1 MVSTFDHGVLERSC
15 LHQAYAYSPMPK
27 KDVVRRDLN
36 QPHPERLNESNP
48 FYAEI
53 MSEHQKSLDLDE
65 PGYIDPETGF
75 FVFNAKSLV
84 EQGKC
89 CANICRHCPYKR

>member
-1 MVSTFDHGVLERSC
+1 
-15 LHQAYAYSPMPK
+15 MPK
-27 KDVVRRDLN
+27 RDVVRRDLKR
-36 QPHPERLNESNP
+36 PHPERLNELHP
-48 FYAEI
+48 FYSEI
-53 MSEHQKSLDLDE
+53 MSKHNKSLEQGE

>member
-1 MVSTFDHGVLERSC
+1 MVSSFDHGVLERSC
-15 LHQAYAYSPMPK
+15 LHQAYDYSPMPK

-53 MSEHQKSLDLDE
+53 MTKHQKSLDLNE
-65 PGYIDPETGF
+65 SGYIDPETGF

>member
-1 MVSTFDHGVLERSC
+1 
-15 LHQAYAYSPMPK
+15 MPK
-27 KDVVRRDLN
+27 RDLVRRDLN

-48 FYAEI
+48 FFEQI
-53 MSEHQKSLDLDE
+53 MFEHNRSLEQGE

-89 CANICRHCPYKR
+89 CANICRHCAYKR

>member
-1 MVSTFDHGVLERSC
+1 MIPALALAGLFASR
-15 LHQAYAYSPMPK
+15 AYDYALMPK
-27 KDVVRRDLN
+27 RDVVRRDLN
-36 QPHPERLNESNP
+36 QPHPESLNELHP

-53 MSEHQKSLDLDE
+53 MSKHNKSLEQGE

>member
-1 MVSTFDHGVLERSC
+1 
-15 LHQAYAYSPMPK
+15 MPK
-27 KDVVRRDLN
+27 RDVVRRDLN

-48 FYAEI
+48 FYTEI
-53 MSEHQKSLDLDE
+53 MHEHNKSLDLNE
-65 PGYIDPETGF
+65 PGYLEPETGF

-84 EQGKC
+84 DQGKC